1 MLKPRPNKN
10 RLNTMISCD
19 LHDYIEI
26 ACMYRLPI
34 ELQLKDG
41 ETQQGTAMDIAKNAN
56 GEECL
61 LLTDNQDGSST
72 ESSLVVLDQIKTMRA
87 LVSNPHFD
95 VVNFPK

>member
-1 MLKPRPNKN
+1 
-10 RLNTMISCD
+10 MISCD

-41 ETQQGTAMDIAKNAN
+41 TTQQGTAMDIAKNTN
-56 GEECL
+56 SEECL
-61 LLTDNQDGSST
+61 LLSSNQTVSSA

-87 LVSNPHFD
+87 RVSNPHFD
-95 VVNFPK
+95 VINFPT

>member
-1 MLKPRPNKN
+1 
-10 RLNTMISCD
+10 MISCD

-41 ETQQGTAMDIAKNAN
+41 TTQQGTAMDIAKNTN
-56 GEECL
+56 SEECL
-61 LLTDNQDGSST
+61 LLADNHGDKAA
-72 ESSLVVLDQIKTMRA
+72 ESSQVMLEQIKTMRA

-95 VVNFPK
+95 VVNFPA

>member
-1 MLKPRPNKN
+1 
-10 RLNTMISCD
+10 MISCD

-41 ETQQGTAMDIAKNAN
+41 VTQQGIAMDIAKNAN

-61 LLTDNQDGSST
+61 LLSSDQTDSSA

-87 LVSNPHFD
+87 LVSTPHFD
-95 VVNFPK
+95 VVNFPV

>member
-1 MLKPRPNKN
+1 
-10 RLNTMISCD
+10 MISCD

-41 ETQQGTAMDIAKNAN
+41 VTHQGTAMDIAKNAN

-61 LLTDNQDGSST
+61 LLSDDQRDSSS
-72 ESSLVVLDQIKTMRA
+72 ENSMVVLDQIITMRA
-87 LVSNPHFD
+87 LISNPHFD
-95 VVNFPK
+95 VISFPA

>member
-1 MLKPRPNKN
+1 
-10 RLNTMISCD
+10 MISCD

-41 ETQQGTAMDIAKNAN
+41 TTHQGTAMDTTKNAS

-61 LLTDNQDGSST
+61 LLSNEQTGSST
-72 ESSLVVLDQIKTMRA
+72 ESSLVILDQTKTMRA
-87 LVSNPHFD
+87 LVSTPHFD
-95 VVNFPK
+95 VITFPT

>member
-1 MLKPRPNKN
+1 
-10 RLNTMISCD
+10 MISCD

-41 ETQQGTAMDIAKNAN
+41 ATQQGTAMDIKKNTS

-61 LLTDNQDGSST
+61 LLSSDQTDSSA
-72 ESSLVVLDQIKTMRA
+72 ESSLVVLDQIKTMCA
-87 LVSNPHFD
+87 LVSNPHFN
-95 VVNFPK
+95 VVNFPT

>member
-1 MLKPRPNKN
+1 
-10 RLNTMISCD
+10 MISCD

-41 ETQQGTAMDIAKNAN
+41 ETQQGTAMDIAKNTN

-61 LLTDNQDGSST
+61 LLTNNQNNNLT
-72 ESSLVVLDQIKTMRA
+72 ESRPVALDQIKIMRA

-95 VVNFPK
+95 VVSFPE

>member
-1 MLKPRPNKN
+1 
-10 RLNTMISCD
+10 MISCD

-41 ETQQGTAMDIAKNAN
+41 TTQQGTAMDIAKNTS

-61 LLTDNQDGSST
+61 LLADNHGNSST
-72 ESSLVVLDQIKTMRA
+72 KSRLVVLDQIKTMRA
-87 LVSNPHFD
+87 LVSTPHFD
-95 VVNFPK
+95 VVNFHV

>member
-1 MLKPRPNKN
+1 
-10 RLNTMISCD
+10 MISCD

-26 ACMYRLPI
+26 VCMYRLPI

-41 ETQQGTAMDIAKNAN
+41 VTQQGTAMDIAKNVN

-61 LLTDNQDGSST
+61 LLADNQGDST
-72 ESSLVVLDQIKTMRA
+72 AESSLVVLDQIKVMRA

-95 VVNFPK
+95 VVNFPA